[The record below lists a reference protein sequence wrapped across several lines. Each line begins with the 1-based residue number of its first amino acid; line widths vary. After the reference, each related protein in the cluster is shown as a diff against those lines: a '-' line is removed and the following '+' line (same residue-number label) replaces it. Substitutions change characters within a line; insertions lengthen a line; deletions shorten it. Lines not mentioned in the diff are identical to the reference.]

1 MWGRFIERTLEN
13 ISPWA
18 WMVAGAAVLLSWQ
31 PARKGLRSLAL
42 AGVKEGMVIS
52 NRLNELKA
60 NWRQDWNNIVAE
72 ARNVKNITEDV
83 KTAAANIEATA
94 ARIKEIGEDD

>member
-1 MWGRFIERTLEN
+1 MWSRFVERAVEN

-18 WMVAGAAVLLSWQ
+18 WVAAGAAVLLSWQ

-52 NRLNELKA
+52 DRLSAMKQG
-60 NWRQDWNNIVAE
+60 WRQEWQGIMAE
-72 ARNVKNITEDV
+72 VRNVKNVTGDI
-83 KTAAANIEATA
+83 KTAATNIEATA
-94 ARIKEIGEDD
+94 TKVKNIGEED